1 MEHIDRRM
9 LMAGMILL
17 PVTARAAR
25 LGSGAEQAGLDAL
38 VRKWANEQGF
48 RGLVAL
54 GRKGHATASSAQ
66 GFANVEMR
74 LPFDLDVPMAIASI
88 SKRITAVAV
97 MRLVERGQLALDT
110 PIARYLPAYRK
121 DIGAQVTLRHLLS
134 NSSGIPNQF
143 GAVVRARP
151 ELFGKDMPAGE
162 AVSLFASGDLVFAP
176 GTRFDY
182 ALTNWILVLAIL
194 ETVSGARF
202 PDLVRNL
209 VTAPLRLG
217 ATRLEQLGDSMS
229 YRTLDPPTVWASP
242 TADYLAAGGGFCG
255 TGRDLMRFA
264 HRVYGTSFLTADS
277 RHALTT
283 IEVASDHYALGGR
296 VREVTIAGKAVR
308 CAWDT
313 GNRAGYRSVLGHRL
327 DGKGTVVVLNNTGYS
342 QKTMDE
348 VAEAALR
355 LQAG

>member
-9 LMAGMILL
+9 LMAGMVLL
-17 PVTARAAR
+17 PVAARAAR
-25 LGSGAEQAGLDAL
+25 LGSGTEQAGLDAL
-38 VRKWANEQGF
+38 VRKWADAQGF

-66 GFANVEMR
+66 GFANVEKR
-74 LPFDLDVPMAIASI
+74 LPFDLDLPMAIASI

-151 ELFGKDMPAGE
+151 ELFGKDMPTSE
-162 AVSLFASGDLVFAP
+162 AVSLFSSGDLVFAP

-182 ALTNWILVLAIL
+182 VLTNWILVLAIL
-194 ETVSGARF
+194 ETVSGTPF
-202 PDLVRNL
+202 PDLVRKL

-217 ATRLEQLGDSMS
+217 ATRLEQLGDSIS

-242 TADYLAAGGGFCG
+242 TPDYLAASAGFWS

-277 RHALTT
+277 RRALTT

-296 VREVTIAGKAVR
+296 VREVAIAGKNVR

-342 QKTMDE
+342 QRTMDE

>member
-202 PDLVRNL
+202 PDLV
-209 VTAPLRLG
+209 
-217 ATRLEQLGDSMS
+217 EQLGDSMS